1 MSRSIFIESSGTY
14 RGDVVQLAREGLE
27 ELMPYKI
34 ISRSELRQGYYVA
47 RKAVLEHNVTA
58 SFGDYSNEIGRSG
71 IFFQEMAYKMH
82 VFDTVQRIS
91 LKDLMYG
98 SVSEEEVKANLELG
112 LMKDAY
118 HSIIFGK
125 PEIKMEGIATL
136 TGRSKITST
145 SSSSLN
151 TGSALHQKVVEAK
164 RKSEEYKEKLDGFYH
179 LLLPHKFSH
188 LLLDLY
194 SEPQY
199 ITVKDALLKD
209 HNIITSV
216 FKGLTHP
223 ILYEPNPEVMF
234 VPMIPEIF
242 FRRFAG
248 ADGDY
253 IHASMESAGVIHF
266 HPQEVVEITI
276 SS

>member
-14 RGDVVQLAREGLE
+14 SGDILHLAKDGLE
-27 ELMPYKI
+27 ELMPYKV
-34 ISRSELRQGYYVA
+34 ISRGELRQGYYVA

-58 SFGDYSNEIGRSG
+58 NFGDYSNEIGRSS

-98 SVSEEEVKANLELG
+98 SMSEDEVKANLELG

-125 PEIKMEGIATL
+125 PGIKMEGIATL
-136 TGRSKITST
+136 VGRSKLSGT

-151 TGSALHQKVVEAK
+151 SGTALHKKVVEAK
-164 RKSEEYKEKLDGFYH
+164 RESEKYKEKLDGFYH

-188 LLLDLY
+188 LLLELY

-209 HNIITSV
+209 YNIVTSV
-216 FKGLTHP
+216 FKGLEHP

-248 ADGDY
+248 PDGDY
-253 IHASMESAGVIHF
+253 IHASMESAGVIH
-266 HPQEVVEITI
+266 
-276 SS
+276 